1 VLPNFFCF
9 KLWFRESDVGPQYSR
24 KTHGRGPNSRDSA
37 DGRPGMQL
45 HIVVV
50 VYMCNIHLTNLNF
63 FETRSLEHA

>member
-1 VLPNFFCF
+1 MWSACFCF
-9 KLWFRESDVGPQYSR
+9 KLWFRESDI
-24 KTHGRGPNSRDSA
+24 GRGPNSRDSA

-50 VYMCNIHLTNLNF
+50 VYICNIHLTNLNF